1 MLVQKHSTSCFTCSA
16 STVWNVITI
25 ISQFSIQCV
34 RVVCVCVRACVR
46 ACVRVCVAYSVKQP
60 VNYIWIKPL
69 ILLVLSALCVD
80 CAPDVS
86 T

>member
-1 MLVQKHSTSCFTCSA
+1 LECNNNYFAIFNPVCACG
-16 STVWNVITI
+16 
-25 ISQFSIQCV
+25 
-34 RVVCVCVRACVR
+34 VCVCVCVCVR